1 MMKEKVTDILLR
13 VLEYRDVYTRG
24 HTDRGV
30 FYALKIG
37 ENMGLSAE
45 ELEHL
50 RMGGM
55 VHDVGKIAIPDV
67 ILLKPGKLTKEE
79 FEIMKLHVSLGYEI
93 IKDSDIPRKAL
104 DVLLYHQEKYDGTGY
119 PFGLKGE
126 QIPLLARIYTVADSF
141 EAMTSRRIYKK
152 AKSWE
157 QAFEELE
164 ELALI
169 HFDPD
174 VVSYAIRS
182 LQSLKYVEISPSYVN
197 QEIEK
202 IRWSFQY
209 MDPTGAIRGD
219 LFLPALKAFMEQ
231 KDSFCLT
238 VFDINNLTQINLER
252 GWEAGNEV
260 LKRLVWAISLHC
272 CAMHDVKDVILK
284 LMKEDVIDIMSP
296 IVFRIGGDEFAVIA
310 PYIPPQEKVL
320 GVLSSMKEIGVDI
333 DYLQMSYPST
343 FSSYDEALDKIFSF
357 TKRKLI
363 GLYNITL

>member
-1 MMKEKVTDILLR
+1 MQENIANVLLKT
-13 VLEYRDVYTRG
+13 LEYRDFYTRG

-37 ENMGLSAE
+37 ENMGLSAK
-45 ELEHL
+45 ELEYL
-50 RMGGM
+50 RIGGM
-55 VHDVGKIAIPDV
+55 LHDVGKIAIPDV
-67 ILLKPGKLTKEE
+67 ILLKPGRLTKEE
-79 FEIMKLHVSLGYEI
+79 FEIMKMHVSLGYELV
-93 IKDSDIPRKAL
+93 KGSDIPKEAL
-104 DVLLYHQEKYDGTGY
+104 DVLLYHQEKYDGAGY

-157 QAFEELE
+157 QAFEEME
-164 ELALI
+164 ELAST

-174 VVSYAIRS
+174 VVSYAIRN
-182 LQSLKYVEISPSYVN
+182 LQSLKYIEISPSYVN

-219 LFLPALKAFMEQ
+219 LFLPALKAFIEQ
-231 KDSFCLT
+231 KDSFCFT
-238 VFDINNLTQINLER
+238 VFDIKNLTQINLER
-252 GWEAGNEV
+252 GWEAGNEA
-260 LKRLVWAISLHC
+260 LERLVRAINLQC
-272 CAMHDVKDVILK
+272 CSMHDIKDVILK
-284 LMKEDVIDIMSP
+284 LMKKDVIDIMSP
-296 IVFRIGGDEFAVIA
+296 VIFRIGGDEFAVIA
-310 PYIPPQEKVL
+310 PYIPTQEKVL
-320 GVLSSMKEIGVDI
+320 GVVKSMKEIGVDI

-343 FSSYDEALDKIFSF
+343 FSSYDEALDRIFSF

-363 GLYNITL
+363 GLL

>member
-1 MMKEKVTDILLR
+1 MQENIANVLLKT
-13 VLEYRDVYTRG
+13 LEYRDFYTRG

-37 ENMGLSAE
+37 ENMGLSAK
-45 ELEHL
+45 ELEYL
-50 RMGGM
+50 RIGGM
-55 VHDVGKIAIPDV
+55 LHDVGKIAIPDV
-67 ILLKPGKLTKEE
+67 ILLKPGRLTKEE
-79 FEIMKLHVSLGYEI
+79 FEIMKMHVSLGYELV
-93 IKDSDIPRKAL
+93 KGSDIPKEAL
-104 DVLLYHQEKYDGTGY
+104 DVLLYHQEKYDGAGY

-157 QAFEELE
+157 QAFEEME
-164 ELALI
+164 ELAST

-182 LQSLKYVEISPSYVN
+182 LQSLKYIEISPSHVN

-219 LFLPALKAFMEQ
+219 LFLPALKAFIEQ

-238 VFDINNLTQINLER
+238 VFDIKNLTQINLER

-320 GVLSSMKEIGVDI
+320 GVLSSMKEARVDI
-333 DYLQMSYPST
+333 DYMQMTYPLN
-343 FSSYDEALDKIFSF
+343 FFSYDEVLKRIFSF
-357 TKRKLI
+357 TKRKMP
-363 GLYNITL
+363 GFYNINS